1 MTTEFNVSWRRYLL
15 PPLHP
20 EGPMFVAIFAVIG
33 LLLWWAWAPLGIV
46 GALLTVWCFYFFRDP
61 DRSTPIREGLIITPA
76 SGIVSLISHV
86 PPPRQLDMGEEPR
99 WRVSVFMSV
108 FDCHVNRVPAGGI
121 VKKIV
126 YVPGK
131 FVNASLDKAS
141 EDNERNLV
149 RLEMHDGRDI
159 AFVQIAG
166 LVARRI
172 RCDARE
178 GQKFRTGERYGLI
191 RFGSRLDI
199 YLPPGVEPL
208 VTLGQSCV
216 SGETVIADALSDEK
230 RREGEAR

>member
-20 EGPMFVAIFAVIG
+20 EGPIFVAIFAVIG

-86 PPPRQLDMGEEPR
+86 TPPRQLDMGEEPR

-108 FDCHVNRVPAGGI
+108 FDCHVNRVPAGGT

-149 RLEMHDGRDI
+149 RLEMTDGRDI

>member
-20 EGPMFVAIFAVIG
+20 EGPKFVAIFAVIG
-33 LLLWWAWAPLGIV
+33 LLLWWAWEPLWIV
-46 GALLTVWCFYFFRDP
+46 GAVLTVWCFYFFRDP
-61 DRSTPIREGLIITPA
+61 DRATPIRQGLVISPA
-76 SGIVSLISHV
+76 SGIVSLVMQV
-86 PPPRQLDMGEEPR
+86 PPPRQLDMGDEPR

-108 FDCHVNRVPAGGI
+108 FDCHVNRVPAGGT

-149 RLEMHDGRDI
+149 CLEMPDGRDI

-178 GQKFRTGERYGLI
+178 GQTFRTGERYGLI

-216 SGETVIADALSDEK
+216 SGETVIADVLSDEK